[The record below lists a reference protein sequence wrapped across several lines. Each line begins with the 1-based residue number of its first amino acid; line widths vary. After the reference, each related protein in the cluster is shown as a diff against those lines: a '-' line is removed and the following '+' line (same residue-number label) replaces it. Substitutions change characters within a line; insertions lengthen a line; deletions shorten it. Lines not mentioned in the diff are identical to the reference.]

1 MLFRSV
7 ITTMKKG
14 SKVEVLEK
22 GSEWSKVKYNGK
34 TGYASNAYLEFEE
47 DAVG

>member
-1 MLFRSV
+1 MLA
-7 ITTMKKG
+7 TMPKG
-14 SKVEVLEK
+14 AKVEVVEK

-34 TGYASNAYLEFEE
+34 TGFASNAYLEFEE